1 MIKVFGLFTSLQR
14 PARFLAS
21 ALALIVLFGC
31 GKVPS
36 FEATGSNDSSLSEL
50 VETPFWQ
57 VNKAGDEA
65 LVSGHSLSP
74 YFVAAKAKS
83 LPTNYFRDLI
93 SGRKSVN
100 LRYGDWPRYQ
110 PGSASGTIYHPMVGK
125 PFSEWRSLDWSSF
138 YNELYHAWWGL
149 AFTSSS
155 KYAADRSSLL
165 TAERQTHYRR
175 AHPTDPRLAQEEAY
189 SETVA
194 VLMIYLYPRYA
205 PSLPSQKGFS
215 SLSEFV
221 YNKGKT
227 VSPVSHSDR
236 PGFTPEA
243 ENTYPNEFEYGVV
256 LRQLTDHLPPESEF
270 F

>member
-100 LRYGDWPRYQ
+100 LRYGDWQ
-110 PGSASGTIYHPMVGK
+110 AE
-125 PFSEWRSLDWSSF
+125 PFIILWLES
-138 YNELYHAWWGL
+138 HL
-149 AFTSSS
+149 A
-155 KYAADRSSLL
+155 
-165 TAERQTHYRR
+165 
-175 AHPTDPRLAQEEAY
+175 
-189 SETVA
+189 
-194 VLMIYLYPRYA
+194 
-205 PSLPSQKGFS
+205 
-215 SLSEFV
+215 
-221 YNKGKT
+221 N
-227 VSPVSHSDR
+227 
-236 PGFTPEA
+236 
-243 ENTYPNEFEYGVV
+243 GVV
-256 LRQLTDHLPPESEF
+256 LIGLRFIMSFIMPGGV
-270 F
+270 